1 MVRLTNVQGALLD
14 SIIRQTGELLHAI
27 EENRIKD
34 AARLYSMRKRNLSIL
49 SNIKTEDL
57 NKLNNYPAFMA
68 CLFFLSVQ
76 PGCSHR
82 P

>member
-14 SIIRQTGELLHAI
+14 SIIR
-27 EENRIKD
+27 
-34 AARLYSMRKRNLSIL
+34 MRKRNLSIL

-68 CLFFLSVQ
+68 CLHDFNARIASV
-76 PGCSHR
+76 
-82 P
+82 

>member
-68 CLFFLSVQ
+68 CLRVLLH
-76 PGCSHR
+76 P
-82 P
+82 

>member
-68 CLFFLSVQ
+68 CIHDFNARIASA
-76 PGCSHR
+76 
-82 P
+82 

>member
-14 SIIRQTGELLHAI
+14 SIIRQTQTGELLHAI

-68 CLFFLSVQ
+68 CLHDFNARIASV
-76 PGCSHR
+76 
-82 P
+82 

>member
-34 AARLYSMRKRNLSIL
+34 AARLYSMRKRTIL

-68 CLFFLSVQ
+68 CLHDFNARIASA
-76 PGCSHR
+76 
-82 P
+82 

>member
-1 MVRLTNVQGALLD
+1 MD

-68 CLFFLSVQ
+68 CLHDFNARIASV
-76 PGCSHR
+76 
-82 P
+82 

>member
-57 NKLNNYPAFMA
+57 NKNYPAFMA
-68 CLFFLSVQ
+68 CLHDFNARIASV
-76 PGCSHR
+76 
-82 P
+82 